1 MVVIHPKDK
10 TTSML
15 SVLYEGLEHTYIDQS
30 NSKKD
35 ICHILNHVPRHERIY
50 LLGHGSDK
58 GLFSRED
65 DNHNDFDR
73 LMVYHPHA
81 YYLRKH
87 GCNIVAMWC
96 NANLFAEKEKLYGLF
111 TGMIVTEMSEA
122 LLYSINTL
130 QEELDRENIKLV
142 KRLRLLLD
150 NNVPLPDIPSRILAM
165 DDVHSQLTDFNY
177 HNFYYL

>member
-58 GLFSRED
+58 GLFLERMTTIMISTGLWYII
-65 DNHNDFDR
+65 
-73 LMVYHPHA
+73 LMLIICVSMA
-81 YYLRKH
+81 
-87 GCNIVAMWC
+87 A
-96 NANLFAEKEKLYGLF
+96 
-111 TGMIVTEMSEA
+111 
-122 LLYSINTL
+122 
-130 QEELDRENIKLV
+130 
-142 KRLRLLLD
+142 
-150 NNVPLPDIPSRILAM
+150 IL
-165 DDVHSQLTDFNY
+165 
-177 HNFYYL
+177 